1 MRLQRMIRQAEHA
14 QRVKSSHAFA
24 ALLPFSKLG
33 ENEGT
38 NNISDPPVPY
48 RNVLIMLTFKSIFLL
63 QNLHTVAWSYEIPG
77 IAQL

>member
-1 MRLQRMIRQAEHA
+1 MRRQRMIRQAEHA

-38 NNISDPPVPY
+38 NNINIKFGFVSLMVSIVFKHVVILIAVTIDY
-48 RNVLIMLTFKSIFLL
+48 CCEITCGNRNK
-63 QNLHTVAWSYEIPG
+63 
-77 IAQL
+77 